1 MVRFFLKSEM
11 RLKIH
16 RMLRGITNS
25 TLKHPKRNY
34 LNVET
39 SSDKVYG
46 GKIKAISEG
55 DPVRRATEKLKA
67 MRIKTSRPVKKAYIS
82 FEN

>member
-1 MVRFFLKSEM
+1 M

-16 RMLRGITNS
+16 RLLRGITNS

-39 SSDKVYG
+39 SADKVYG

>member
-1 MVRFFLKSEM
+1 M
-11 RLKIH
+11 RLKVH
-16 RMLRGITNS
+16 KMLKGITNS

-46 GKIKAISEG
+46 GKIKALSEG

-67 MRIKTSRPVKKAYIS
+67 MKIKTSKPMKKAYIS

>member
-1 MVRFFLKSEM
+1 M
-11 RLKIH
+11 RLRIH
-16 RMLRGITNS
+16 RLLRGITNS

-39 SSDKVYG
+39 SADKVYG

>member
-16 RMLRGITNS
+16 RLLKGITNS

>member
-16 RMLRGITNS
+16 RLLRGITNS

-39 SSDKVYG
+39 SADKVYG

>member
-1 MVRFFLKSEM
+1 M
-11 RLKIH
+11 RLKIYKT
-16 RMLRGITNS
+16 LKGITNS

-34 LNVET
+34 MNVET

-46 GKIKAISEG
+46 GKLKAITEG

-67 MRIKTSRPVKKAYIS
+67 MRIKTSKPMKKAYIS